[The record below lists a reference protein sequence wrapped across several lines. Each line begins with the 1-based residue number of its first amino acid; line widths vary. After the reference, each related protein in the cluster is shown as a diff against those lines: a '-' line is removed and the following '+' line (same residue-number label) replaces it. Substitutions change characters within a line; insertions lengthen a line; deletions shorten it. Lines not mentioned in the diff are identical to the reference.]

1 MAKVTMKMPEDF
13 LLKVSRLNEKTDEII
28 PRVLKAGGEVVLD
41 KVKSNLNSSI
51 GRDTKYPSR
60 STGQLAAALG
70 LSPALQ
76 DRNGNHNVKVGFS
89 EPRRDAGS
97 PRGRSS
103 NAKIANIIEYGKS
116 GQPAKPF
123 LKPAKTTSR
132 KPCIEAMK
140 AKLDEE
146 VNKI

>member
-13 LLKVSRLNEKTDEII
+13 LQKVSRLNDKTDEIV
-28 PRVLKAGGEVVLD
+28 PRVLKAGGEVVFD
-41 KVKSNLNSSI
+41 KVKSNLNSAV

-60 STGQLAAALG
+60 STGELTAALG

-76 DRNGNHNVKVGFS
+76 DRDGNHNVKVGFS
-89 EPRRDAGS
+89 EPRRDG
-97 PRGRSS
+97 SS

-123 LKPAKTTSR
+123 LKPAKSTSR

>member
-13 LLKVSRLNEKTDEII
+13 LLKVSRLNDKTDEII

-41 KVKSNLNSSI
+41 KVKSNLNSAV

-60 STGQLAAALG
+60 STGELSAALG
-70 LSPALQ
+70 VSPALQ
-76 DRNGNHNVKVGFS
+76 DRDGNYNVKIGFS
-89 EPRRDAGS
+89 EPRRDG
-97 PRGRSS
+97 SS

-123 LKPAKTTSR
+123 LKPAKSTSK

-140 AKLDEE
+140 AKLEEE
-146 VNKI
+146 VNRI

>member
-1 MAKVTMKMPEDF
+1 MAKVSMKMPEDF
-13 LLKVSRLNEKTDEII
+13 LLKVSRLNDKTDEII
-28 PRVLKAGGEVVLD
+28 PRVLKTGGEVVLD
-41 KVKSNLNSSI
+41 KVKSNLNSAV

-60 STGQLAAALG
+60 STGELVAALG
-70 LSPALQ
+70 LSPTLQ
-76 DRNGNHNVKVGFS
+76 DRNGNHNIKVGFS
-89 EPRRDAGS
+89 EPRRDG
-97 PRGRSS
+97 GS

-123 LKPAKTTSR
+123 LKPAKSTSK

>member
-13 LLKVSRLNEKTDEII
+13 LLKVSRLNDKTDEIV

-41 KVKSNLNSSI
+41 KVKSNLNSAI
-51 GRDTKYPSR
+51 GSDTKYPSR
-60 STGQLAAALG
+60 STGELAAALG
-70 LSPALQ
+70 LSSALQ
-76 DRNGNHNVKVGFS
+76 DRDGNHNVKVGFS
-89 EPRRDAGS
+89 EPRRDG
-97 PRGRSS
+97 SS

-123 LKPAKTTSR
+123 LKPARTTSR
-132 KPCIEAMK
+132 MPCIEAMK

-146 VNKI
+146 VNRI

>member
-13 LLKVSRLNEKTDEII
+13 LQKISRLNDKTDEIV

-41 KVKSNLNSSI
+41 KVKSNLNSAV
-51 GRDTKYPSR
+51 GRDTEYPSR
-60 STGQLAAALG
+60 STGELSAALG

-76 DRNGNHNVKVGFS
+76 DRDGNHNVKVGFS
-89 EPRRDAGS
+89 EPRRDG
-97 PRGRSS
+97 SS

-123 LKPAKTTSR
+123 LKPAKSTSR

>member
-13 LLKVSRLNEKTDEII
+13 LLKVSRLNDKTDEII
-28 PRVLKAGGEVVLD
+28 PRVLEAGGEVVLD
-41 KVKSNLNSSI
+41 KVKSNLNSAV

-60 STGQLAAALG
+60 STGELVAALG
-70 LSPALQ
+70 VSPALQ
-76 DRNGNHNVKVGFS
+76 DRDGNHNVKVGFS
-89 EPRRDAGS
+89 EPRRDG
-97 PRGRSS
+97 SS

-123 LKPAKTTSR
+123 LKPAKSTSR

-146 VNKI
+146 VNRI